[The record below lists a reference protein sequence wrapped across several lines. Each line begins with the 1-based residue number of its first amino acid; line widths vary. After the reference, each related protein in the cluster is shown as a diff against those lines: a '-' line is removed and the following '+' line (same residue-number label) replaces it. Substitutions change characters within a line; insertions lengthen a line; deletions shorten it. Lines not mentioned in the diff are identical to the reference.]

1 MVKCS
6 AILLAAGKSSRMGS
20 LKALLPWEGT
30 TLLQH
35 QISQFQQSIIDQ
47 LIVVLGYQSSKLL
60 PYLDQCSAE
69 WIWNEQ
75 YEEGKTAS
83 IKKGI
88 LSLKE
93 DSDCFI
99 IASVDQP
106 ISQTFIDAM
115 IGEFFQR
122 QSKIIIPVYEGKRGH
137 PILFSKE
144 MIDELL
150 EINEETQGLKAILH
164 KRKDEIDEFNVVDQS
179 VLFNFNSV
187 QDYEAGILEGRLGR
201 NESF

>member
-1 MVKCS
+1 
-6 AILLAAGKSSRMGS
+6 MGS
-20 LKALLPWEGT
+20 LKALLPWEGK

-35 QISQFQQSIIDQ
+35 QVSQLQQSSINQ
-47 LIVVLGYQSSKLL
+47 LIVILGYQSSKLL
-60 PYLDQCSAE
+60 PYLGQCSAE
-69 WIWNEQ
+69 WVWNEHH
-75 YEEGKTAS
+75 EEGKTSS

-106 ISQTFIDAM
+106 VSQTLINTMID
-115 IGEFFQR
+115 EFFQR
-122 QSKIIIPVYEGKRGH
+122 RSKIIIPVYKGKRGH
-137 PILFSKE
+137 PILFSIE

-150 EINEETQGLKAILH
+150 QINEESQGLKAILH
-164 KRKDEIDEFNVVDQS
+164 KRKDEISELEVAERS
-179 VLFNFNSV
+179 VLFNFNSP
-187 QDYEAGILEGRLGR
+187 QDYEAGILEGRSKR